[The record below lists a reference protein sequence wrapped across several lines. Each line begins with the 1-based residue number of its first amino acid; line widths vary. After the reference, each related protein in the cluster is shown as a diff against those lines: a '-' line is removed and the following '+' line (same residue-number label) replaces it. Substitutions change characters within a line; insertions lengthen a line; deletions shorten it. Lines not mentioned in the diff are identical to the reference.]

1 MRVHELLTRRCFAL
15 RFGAVCAVP
24 VLGRGPFQFTAAE
37 TRLSAVPTPPVAPIE
52 AKTFE
57 EFGRVRVD
65 PYYWLRNRRDPR
77 VIALLGAE
85 NAYADARLEQIKP
98 LVDELAGELR
108 ARATPEDVSVP
119 AAYNGY
125 LYQRRFVEGSQ
136 YPLIVRWKDLAGT
149 SQEDVV
155 LNVRALAASRA
166 EQFQLGSWV
175 ISSNNKRLAFTVDL
189 SGDREFRVFVR
200 TLSTGDVL
208 DEGIGN
214 AASNVVFADDGEALF
229 YVRNELKTVRPY
241 QVWRHRVGSDTTKD
255 ELIYEETDRTFSVS
269 IYLSKSRAFMLL
281 NLEGEHTSEVRYLDL
296 RKPAGE
302 LRIIEPRRQ
311 GVIYEIDHVGKEF
324 FIRTNLDAPDFR
336 LMNAP
341 DVSPDSSNWTEFV
354 AQEPGHYLS
363 HFEIFETFVAVDIED
378 EDGMR
383 IRAFGFPYGRE
394 IPVPRPAEI
403 GVASSSFPND
413 NEANLQPASTVLR
426 FRFSGPLQPECI
438 YDFDVLNGSVSL
450 RKQDRAI
457 SWFNPNQYV
466 VDRRC
471 AIASDG
477 ETVPITIVYR
487 KDLRRAAGN
496 PVLIMGY
503 GARLKHAVNLYDVCC

>member
-1 MRVHELLTRRCFAL
+1 MRFSSDRAFERPRPFDARSCL
-15 RFGAVCAVP
+15 RYSVA
-24 VLGRGPFQFTAAE
+24 T
-37 TRLSAVPTPPVAPIE
+37 SANVTIE

-108 ARATPEDVSVP
+108 ARAAPEDVSVP

-149 SQEDVV
+149 SQEEVV
-155 LNVRALAASRA
+155 LDVGALAASRA

-175 ISSNNKRLAFTVDL
+175 ISSNSKRLAFTVDL

-200 TLSTGDVL
+200 TLSTGDVV

-255 ELIYEETDRTFSVS
+255 VLIYD
-269 IYLSKSRAFMLL
+269 
-281 NLEGEHTSEVRYLDL
+281 
-296 RKPAGE
+296 
-302 LRIIEPRRQ
+302 
-311 GVIYEIDHVGKEF
+311 
-324 FIRTNLDAPDFR
+324 
-336 LMNAP
+336 
-341 DVSPDSSNWTEFV
+341 
-354 AQEPGHYLS
+354 
-363 HFEIFETFVAVDIED
+363 
-378 EDGMR
+378 
-383 IRAFGFPYGRE
+383 
-394 IPVPRPAEI
+394 
-403 GVASSSFPND
+403 
-413 NEANLQPASTVLR
+413 
-426 FRFSGPLQPECI
+426 
-438 YDFDVLNGSVSL
+438 
-450 RKQDRAI
+450 
-457 SWFNPNQYV
+457 
-466 VDRRC
+466 
-471 AIASDG
+471 
-477 ETVPITIVYR
+477 
-487 KDLRRAAGN
+487 
-496 PVLIMGY
+496 
-503 GARLKHAVNLYDVCC
+503 

>member
-1 MRVHELLTRRCFAL
+1 
-15 RFGAVCAVP
+15 
-24 VLGRGPFQFTAAE
+24 
-37 TRLSAVPTPPVAPIE
+37 VPTPPVAPIE

-149 SQEDVV
+149 SREDVV

-200 TLSTGDVL
+200 TLSIGDVL
-208 DEGIGN
+208 DEGISN

-311 GVIYEIDHVGKEF
+311 DVIYEIDHVGKEF

-341 DVSPDSSNWTEFV
+341 EVSPDSSNWTEFV

-363 HFEIFETFVAVDIED
+363 HFEIFETFVAVDIEG

-403 GVASSSFPND
+403 GVASGRLEQTRRRD
-413 NEANLQPASTVLR
+413 HGMAN
-426 FRFSGPLQPECI
+426 
-438 YDFDVLNGSVSL
+438 
-450 RKQDRAI
+450 RAC
-457 SWFNPNQYV
+457 P
-466 VDRRC
+466 
-471 AIASDG
+471 
-477 ETVPITIVYR
+477 
-487 KDLRRAAGN
+487 
-496 PVLIMGY
+496 
-503 GARLKHAVNLYDVCC
+503 

>member
-149 SQEDVV
+149 SQEEVV

-166 EQFQLGSWV
+166 EQSQLGSWV
-175 ISSNNKRLAFTVDL
+175 ISSNNKRLAFTVDFK
-189 SGDREFRVFVR
+189 R
-200 TLSTGDVL
+200 
-208 DEGIGN
+208 
-214 AASNVVFADDGEALF
+214 
-229 YVRNELKTVRPY
+229 RP
-241 QVWRHRVGSDTTKD
+241 
-255 ELIYEETDRTFSVS
+255 
-269 IYLSKSRAFMLL
+269 
-281 NLEGEHTSEVRYLDL
+281 
-296 RKPAGE
+296 
-302 LRIIEPRRQ
+302 
-311 GVIYEIDHVGKEF
+311 
-324 FIRTNLDAPDFR
+324 
-336 LMNAP
+336 
-341 DVSPDSSNWTEFV
+341 
-354 AQEPGHYLS
+354 
-363 HFEIFETFVAVDIED
+363 
-378 EDGMR
+378 
-383 IRAFGFPYGRE
+383 
-394 IPVPRPAEI
+394 
-403 GVASSSFPND
+403 
-413 NEANLQPASTVLR
+413 
-426 FRFSGPLQPECI
+426 
-438 YDFDVLNGSVSL
+438 
-450 RKQDRAI
+450 
-457 SWFNPNQYV
+457 
-466 VDRRC
+466 
-471 AIASDG
+471 
-477 ETVPITIVYR
+477 
-487 KDLRRAAGN
+487 
-496 PVLIMGY
+496 
-503 GARLKHAVNLYDVCC
+503 

>member
-24 VLGRGPFQFTAAE
+24 VLGRGPFQFTAAG
-37 TRLSAVPTPPVAPIE
+37 TRLSAAPTPPVAPIE

-149 SQEDVV
+149 SQEEVV
-155 LNVRALAASRA
+155 LDVRALAASRA

-200 TLSTGDVL
+200 TLSTGEVL
-208 DEGIGN
+208 DEGISN
-214 AASNVVFADDGEALF
+214 AASKCCVC
-229 YVRNELKTVRPY
+229 
-241 QVWRHRVGSDTTKD
+241 
-255 ELIYEETDRTFSVS
+255 
-269 IYLSKSRAFMLL
+269 
-281 NLEGEHTSEVRYLDL
+281 
-296 RKPAGE
+296 
-302 LRIIEPRRQ
+302 RR
-311 GVIYEIDHVGKEF
+311 
-324 FIRTNLDAPDFR
+324 RR
-336 LMNAP
+336 
-341 DVSPDSSNWTEFV
+341 S
-354 AQEPGHYLS
+354 
-363 HFEIFETFVAVDIED
+363 
-378 EDGMR
+378 
-383 IRAFGFPYGRE
+383 
-394 IPVPRPAEI
+394 
-403 GVASSSFPND
+403 
-413 NEANLQPASTVLR
+413 
-426 FRFSGPLQPECI
+426 
-438 YDFDVLNGSVSL
+438 
-450 RKQDRAI
+450 AI
-457 SWFNPNQYV
+457 LCS
-466 VDRRC
+466 
-471 AIASDG
+471 
-477 ETVPITIVYR
+477 
-487 KDLRRAAGN
+487 
-496 PVLIMGY
+496 
-503 GARLKHAVNLYDVCC
+503 